1 MIIEG
6 NVWKFG
12 DDIDTDIIIASQYLD
27 LPLDEYSKH
36 LMEPVRP
43 GFHSLV
49 GDGDIIFAG
58 EGFGIGSSRGQA
70 VAALQKVGIR
80 AVVAKS
86 FGRIFF
92 RSCIND
98 GLPVI
103 ECPEACHRTDEGDL
117 VEIEIDSGTISNK
130 TKAIKF
136 DFKPFPSIVREI
148 LLAGGGIRY
157 YKRML
162 KLDNA
167 EVGGVD
173 R

>member
-6 NVWKFG
+6 SVWKFG
-12 DDIDTDIIIASQYLD
+12 DDIDTDIIIASQYLH
-27 LPLDEYSKH
+27 LPLEEYSKH

-49 GDGDIIFAG
+49 RDGDIIFAG
-58 EGFGIGSSRGQA
+58 KGFGIGSSRGQA
-70 VAALQKVGIR
+70 VAALQKVGIK

-92 RSCIND
+92 RSCINE
-98 GLPVI
+98 GLPLI
-103 ECPEACHRTDEGDL
+103 ECPEACHRTDEGDS
-117 VEIEIDSGTISNK
+117 VEIDIVSGTVSNK
-130 TKAIKF
+130 TKAMKF
-136 DFKPFPSIVREI
+136 DFKPYPSIVREI

-162 KLDNA
+162 TFNNA
-167 EVGGVD
+167 DVGGVN